1 MAGEFSVPSH
11 TIYFAGYLDAVGR
24 HYTDEK
30 RLCSLTAAVMPSKI
44 LDRLAIRT
52 TTPVENM
59 VREFERDISRFL
71 NTDPKNRL
79 LFYLTEYF
87 CWYKD
92 FSDMCVC
99 EKLRLEGGDLSHDH
113 TAYRLFVDHKHEVL
127 FLAYWKDKGAMPN
140 NSLERS
146 RPEIR

>member
-1 MAGEFSVPSH
+1 MADELSFSVPSH
-11 TIYFAGYLDAVGR
+11 TVYFAGYLDAVGR

-30 RLCSLTAAVMPSKI
+30 RLCALTVAVMPSMI

-52 TTPVENM
+52 TTPVGNM
-59 VREFERDISRFL
+59 VREFERDISQFL

-87 CWYKD
+87 RWYED
-92 FSDMCVC
+92 FSDTCEC
-99 EKLRLEGGDLSHDH
+99 EKLRLEGSDLSGDH

-127 FLAYWKDKGAMPN
+127 FLAYWKDK
-140 NSLERS
+140 
-146 RPEIR
+146 